1 MKKINLRLLTATVIA
16 GATIA
21 SPLSP
26 VAQAQDFSAFSS
38 GSSYAPTFPYP
49 EVSEGEYSANLQA
62 IIHDFNTQ
70 LNAYRESKGLPR
82 LRESSAL
89 RNEATAWSRQLIEMN
104 SHVVNAYTPPKLVHN
119 ENRSYSWENL
129 IANHVEDPY
138 RFKNPIVGWQNSPAH
153 NSNLLLPDATEFGL
167 GAALDKKSGWAYFT
181 FQIR

>member
-49 EVSEGEYSANLQA
+49 EVSEGEYSANLQT
-62 IIHDFNTQ
+62 IVDDFNNQ
-70 LNAYRESKGLPR
+70 LNAYRAANGLSR
-82 LRESSAL
+82 LRESVAL
-89 RNEATAWSRQLIEMN
+89 RNEATEWSRNLIQIN

-129 IANHVEDPY
+129 IANHVEDPHA
-138 RFKNPIVGWQNSPAH
+138 FNNPIIGWQNSPPH
-153 NSNLLLPDATEFGL
+153 NSTLLLPDAKEFGL
-167 GAALDKKSGWAYFT
+167 GIALDKKSGWAYFT
-181 FQIR
+181 LQVR